1 MLRLSAYLPFV
12 AAMALVVVASNV
24 LVQFPVN
31 GEIGGL
37 ALADILTWGA
47 FTYPFAFLVTDLA
60 NRRYGPA
67 AARQIVFVGFM
78 LAVVCSIVVPPLL
91 FKYGFIEFETAADR
105 LVRIAVAS
113 GAAFLT
119 AQLLDVTVF
128 NWLRRR
134 SWWRAPVFGSLAGS
148 VLDTAIFFSD
158 RLFGRL
164 RLRRPERRLRPG
176 NRTAAGL
183 PAGRDGTLDVLG
195 GGRSDGEAAD
205 RGLRADPLPADRRE
219 MGAAGTGLSHS
230 GQGLFCLIQAKRG
243 KCAAAIF
250 PELRIDLA
258 RSAAWPE
265 RAAVQS
271 GNLFT
276 SIAPRLRP

>member
-1 MLRLSAYLPFV
+1 MLRLSSYVPFV

-31 GEIGGL
+31 GRIGSL

-67 AARQIVFVGFM
+67 IARQIVFVGFM
-78 LAVVCSIVVPPLL
+78 LAVACSIIVPPLL
-91 FKYGFIEFETAADR
+91 FKYGFIEFETSADR

-128 NWLRRR
+128 NWLRKR

-148 VLDTAIFFSD
+148 VLDTAIFFSVAFSAAFAFIGPND
-158 RLFGRL
+158 AFALENAPFLGFL
-164 RLRRPERRLRPG
+164 SAE
-176 NRTAAGL
+176 TARWMSWAVG
-183 PAGRDGTLDVLG
+183 
-195 GGRSDGEAAD
+195 
-205 RGLRADPLPADRRE
+205 
-219 MGAAGTGLSHS
+219 
-230 GQGLFCLIQAKRG
+230 
-243 KCAAAIF
+243 
-250 PELRIDLA
+250 DLA
-258 RSAAWPE
+258 VKLLIAVFALIPYRLIAAKWTQPVL
-265 RAAVQS
+265 A
-271 GNLFT
+271 
-276 SIAPRLRP
+276 